1 MTRGRTFGR
10 KAGHVCTCARLS
22 LSLSPLSVS
31 LYSPSPPDPSFSP
44 ACWRGLRETCRR
56 LRRFLQRGVL
66 RRRGHLGRRN
76 LPIARSLATVPTYQA
91 TRKRE
96 RETERERERE
106 RFCELEGVGGK
117 DRAKR
122 EENNQEAACD
132 VKCEKA
138 SYLSLMWAV
147 VREVGGPQ
155 HNVHTNVCVCAC
167 AREHVC
173 ACVCMRACACMRSVA
188 VPPDYLLL
196 GMQVGSKVAKGHQQ
210 VDLHSWVAAPC
221 THPTYSL
228 TC

>member
-1 MTRGRTFGR
+1 MAGRRG
-10 KAGHVCTCARLS
+10 TCARVRVSLS
-22 LSLSPLSVS
+22 LSLHSLFLSIPLPPLIPLSRTLAGEGSARPVVAFGDFCKEES
-31 LYSPSPPDPSFSP
+31 CGVADIWVEGICPSHDLWPLF
-44 ACWRGLRETCRR
+44 
-56 LRRFLQRGVL
+56 Q
-66 RRRGHLGRRN
+66 
-76 LPIARSLATVPTYQA
+76 PIKPQE
-91 TRKRE
+91 RE
-96 RETERERERE
+96 RERQRERERE